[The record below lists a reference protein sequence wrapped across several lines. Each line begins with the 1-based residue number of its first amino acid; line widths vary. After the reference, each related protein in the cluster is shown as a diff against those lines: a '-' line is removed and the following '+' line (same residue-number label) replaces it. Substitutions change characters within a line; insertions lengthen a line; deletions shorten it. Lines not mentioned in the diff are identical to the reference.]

1 MNCVESNVMLKHK
14 FQDLHQKV
22 VKNLKPANSI
32 DFLFQERV
40 ISERN
45 MRDLRK
51 IKDDPEEQCR
61 ELLELLYGSDHP
73 QGFIKLYLAIK
84 NESNLGW
91 LVGEIDGC
99 STGIVIKYTFHR
111 MITTCYTIRSCCEAT
126 V

>member
-1 MNCVESNVMLKHK
+1 MMLKQK
-14 FQDLHQKV
+14 FRNKHEKV
-22 VKNLKPANSI
+22 VNNLEPAKSI

-73 QGFIKLYLAIK
+73 QGFIKLYLAMK
-84 NESNLGW
+84 KESNLHW
-91 LVGEIDGC
+91 LVDEIDRC

-111 MITTCYTIRSCCEAT
+111 MITTCYTIRSCCEAS